1 MLSAD
6 ISELGAFLQFYFRNL
21 SQTFLFFNVKKKKKS
36 RVYSIGNRNTS

>member
-21 SQTFLFFNVKKKKKS
+21 SQTFLFFNVKKKKKNLEF
-36 RVYSIGNRNTS
+36 IQ